1 MNSLDQSL
9 LGEVDP
15 SKLEDFER
23 PVPTRPVMPLAWSIE
38 KYEVAQLLALSRMT
52 VSMVSEATMV
62 PIHIIQKWKQHTD
75 FTDYMNKL
83 VLEGATV
90 MKAKRLMILNKVLD
104 ARLERAELMGD
115 YATLSTKDTLDIL
128 AEIRKETEDE
138 DSKEKS
144 TWMQTL
150 DVLLT
155 KTAEKQASIIEIRRE
170 KVKEIGPND
179 E

>member
-1 MNSLDQSL
+1 MDSLDKSL
-9 LGEVDP
+9 LNEVDP
-15 SKLEDFER
+15 SKLESFER

-52 VSMVSEATMV
+52 VTQVSEATMV
-62 PIHIIQKWKQHTD
+62 PVHVIQKWKLHTD
-75 FTDYMNKL
+75 FSDYMNKL

-104 ARLERAELMGD
+104 ARLERAESMGD

-155 KTAEKQASIIEIRRE
+155 KTAEKQAQVIELRRDA
-170 KVKEIGPND
+170 VKEIDTND
-179 E
+179 